1 MSVTNLVWF
10 LAIGLAAGWL
20 ASKLMGGGS
29 RRMLEYLVIG
39 VIGAILGGWLFGVLG
54 LSAGGLIGQL
64 VTALVGAAVLLFV
77 LRALKR
83 A

>member
-1 MSVTNLVWF
+1 
-10 LAIGLAAGWL
+10 LAAGWL

-54 LSAGGLIGQL
+54 LSAGGLMGQL
-64 VTALVGAAVLLFV
+64 ITALVGAAVLLFV

>member
-1 MSVTNLVWF
+1 MSVNNLVWF

-83 A
+83 G